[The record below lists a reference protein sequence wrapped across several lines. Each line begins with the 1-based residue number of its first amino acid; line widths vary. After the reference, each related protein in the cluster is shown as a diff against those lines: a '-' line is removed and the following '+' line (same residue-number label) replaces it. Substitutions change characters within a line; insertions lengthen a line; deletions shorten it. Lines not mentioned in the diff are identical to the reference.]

1 MKTRMNKLT
10 LTVVISLLYCL
21 PAQAENLVEVYKTA
35 VENDPTYLAAYADYQ
50 AVLESKKQSVAP
62 LLPNLNLDADYQDIS
77 QEYTTSSTTS
87 LDYTELNYS
96 LNLSQA
102 IFRYNFWVQLRQ
114 ANIQVAQAEAN
125 FSNARQALIL
135 RVAERYFEVLAAGDN
150 LTFAKAE
157 KEAIGEQ
164 LNQTKQRFEVGL
176 SAITDVHEAQ
186 ARYDTAVAQ
195 NIEAENLLANTK
207 ENLREVTGQYY
218 ENLAI
223 LVEESPLVAP
233 KPENIEAWLDIAK
246 ERSLSLIAA
255 EKEMQIARED
265 VSRNRAGH
273 YPTLDLVASHSYS
286 DSDGGL
292 VFQSG
297 REVDDTRI
305 GLQFN
310 LPIYEGGL
318 ISSQTREAAHRYQ
331 QSKDLYE
338 QQRRA
343 TERETRSS
351 YLNVVANIS
360 TVRAFRQ
367 ALTSNKTAL
376 EATEAGYE
384 VGTRTA
390 VDVLNSRRELFRAVR
405 DYARSRYTYILET
418 LRLKAAV
425 GTLTEQDV
433 AAINNWLE

>member
-1 MKTRMNKLT
+1 MRKIT
-10 LTVVISLLYCL
+10 LAVATSLFLSV
-21 PAQAENLVEVYKTA
+21 PVQAENLHQVYKTA
-35 VENDPTYLAAYADYQ
+35 ANNDPTYLAAYADYQ
-50 AVLESKKQSVAP
+50 AVRESRQQSVSP
-62 LLPNLNLDADYQDIS
+62 LLPSVNLSADYQDIS
-77 QEYTTSSTTS
+77 QEVTTPAGTDSPEFA
-87 LDYTELNYS
+87 ELNYS
-96 LNLSQA
+96 LNLTQA
-102 IFRYNFWVQLRQ
+102 IFRYDYWVGLRQ

-135 RVAERYFEVLAAGDN
+135 RVAERYFEVLGAGDN
-150 LTFAKAE
+150 LTFAKSE

-176 SAITDVHEAQ
+176 TAITDVHEAQ
-186 ARYDTAVAQ
+186 ARYDLAVAQ
-195 NIEAENLLANTK
+195 SIEAENLLANTK

-218 ENLAI
+218 ESLAI
-223 LVEESPLVAP
+223 LMAESPLVAP
-233 KPENIEAWLDIAK
+233 KPENIEAWLEIAK
-246 ERSLSLIAA
+246 ERSLSLIVA
-255 EKEMQIARED
+255 EKQMQIAQED

-273 YPTLDLVASHSYS
+273 YPTLDLVASYSYS

-292 VFQSG
+292 VLVEG
-297 REVDDTRI
+297 RELDDTRV
-305 GLQFN
+305 GVQLN

-318 ISSQTREAAHRYQ
+318 ISSQTRESAHRYQ
-331 QSKDLYE
+331 QSRDLYE

-351 YLNVVANIS
+351 YLNVLANIS
-360 TVRAFRQ
+360 SVRAFRQ
-367 ALTSNKTAL
+367 AVTSSSTAL

-390 VDVLNSRRELFRAVR
+390 VDVLNSRRELYRSIR

-425 GTLTEQDV
+425 GTLTEQEV

>member
-1 MKTRMNKLT
+1 MRKIT
-10 LTVVISLLYCL
+10 LAVAASLLLYL
-21 PAQAENLVEVYKTA
+21 PAQAENLHEVYKTA
-35 VENDPTYLAAYADYQ
+35 ANNDPTYLAAYADYQ
-50 AVLESKKQSVAP
+50 AVRENRQQSVSP
-62 LLPNLNLDADYQDIS
+62 LLPSVNLSADYNDIS
-77 QEYTTSSTTS
+77 QEFSNLGTT
-87 LDYTELNYS
+87 DFTEYS
-96 LNLSQA
+96 YNLNLSQA

-150 LTFAKAE
+150 LTFAKSE

-176 SAITDVHEAQ
+176 TAITDVHEAQ
-186 ARYDTAVAQ
+186 ARYDLAVAQ
-195 NIEAENLLANTK
+195 SIEAENLLANTK

-218 ENLAI
+218 EDLAI

-233 KPENIEAWLDIAK
+233 KPENIEAWLEIAK

-255 EKEMQIARED
+255 EKQMQIARED

-273 YPTLDLVASHSYS
+273 YPTLDLVANYSYT
-286 DSDGGL
+286 DADGGL
-292 VFQSG
+292 FSSLTGQ
-297 REVDDTRI
+297 ETDDARV

-318 ISSQTREAAHRYQ
+318 ISSQTRESAHRYQ
-331 QSKDLYE
+331 QSRDLYE

-351 YLNVVANIS
+351 YLNVLANIS
-360 TVRAFRQ
+360 SVRAFRQ
-367 ALTSNKTAL
+367 AVTSSSTAL

-390 VDVLNSRRELFRAVR
+390 VDVLNSRRELYRSVR

-433 AAINNWLE
+433 AAINNWLK

>member
-1 MKTRMNKLT
+1 MRNIT
-10 LTVVISLLYCL
+10 LAVATCLLLSL
-21 PAQAENLVEVYKTA
+21 PAQAENLHEVYRTA
-35 VENDPTYLAAYADYQ
+35 VDNDPTYLAAYANYQ
-50 AVLESKKQSVAP
+50 AVRESKNQSVAP
-62 LLPNLNLDADYQDIS
+62 LLPSLNLSADYNDIS
-77 QEYTTSSTTS
+77 QDYSTVGKQ
-87 LDYTELNYS
+87 DYTEYS
-96 LNLSQA
+96 YNLNLSQA
-102 IFRYNFWVQLRQ
+102 IFRYNYWVQLRQ

-125 FSNARQALIL
+125 FSNARQVLIL

-150 LTFAKAE
+150 LTFAKSE

-186 ARYDTAVAQ
+186 ARYDQAVAQ
-195 NIEAENLLANTK
+195 NIEAENLLANSK

-218 ENLAI
+218 ESLSI
-223 LVEESPLVAP
+223 LLEDSPLVAP
-233 KPENIEAWLDIAK
+233 KPENIDAWLDIAK

-255 EKEMQIARED
+255 EKEMQLARED

-273 YPTLDLVASHSYS
+273 YPTLDLVATYGYT
-286 DSDGGL
+286 DADGG
-292 VFQSG
+292 VFTAITG
-297 REVDDTRI
+297 REIDDTRV

-351 YLNVVANIS
+351 YLNVLANIS
-360 TVRAFRQ
+360 SVRAFGQ
-367 ALTSNKTAL
+367 ALISSRTAL

-390 VDVLNSRRELFRAVR
+390 VDVLNSRRELYRSVR
-405 DYARSRYTYILET
+405 DYARSRYTYIL
-418 LRLKAAV
+418 
-425 GTLTEQDV
+425 
-433 AAINNWLE
+433 

>member
-1 MKTRMNKLT
+1 MRKTPLAIA
-10 LTVVISLLYCL
+10 ISLILNL
-21 PAQAENLVEVYKTA
+21 PAQAENLHEVYKTA
-35 VENDPTYLAAYADYQ
+35 VNNDPTYLAAYADYQ
-50 AVLESKKQSVAP
+50 AIVESKQQSVAP
-62 LLPNLNLDADYQDIS
+62 LLPNLNLSADYNDIS
-77 QEYTTSSTTS
+77 LDSSAFGDR
-87 LDYTELNYS
+87 DYTEYSYS

-102 IFRYNFWVQLRQ
+102 IFRYNYWVQLRQ

-150 LTFAKAE
+150 LTFAKSE
-157 KEAIGEQ
+157 KKAIGEQ
-164 LNQTKQRFEVGL
+164 LHQTKQRFEVGL

-186 ARYDTAVAQ
+186 ARYDQAVAQ

-218 ENLAI
+218 EHLSI
-223 LVEESPLVAP
+223 LQAKSPLVAP
-233 KPENIEAWLDIAK
+233 KPANIDAWLDIAK
-246 ERSLSLIAA
+246 ERSLSLISA
-255 EKEMQIARED
+255 EKQMQIAQED
-265 VSRNRAGH
+265 ISRNRAGH
-273 YPTLDLVASHSYS
+273 YPTLDLVAGYSYS
-286 DSDGGL
+286 DADGGL
-292 VFQSG
+292 VLAQG
-297 REVDDTRI
+297 QQLDDTRV

-318 ISSQTREAAHRYQ
+318 IRSQTKESAHRYQ
-331 QSKDLYE
+331 QSRDLYE

-351 YLNVVANIS
+351 YLNVLANIS
-360 TVRAFRQ
+360 SVRAFRQ
-367 ALTSNKTAL
+367 ALTSSRTAL

-390 VDVLNSRRELFRAVR
+390 VDVLNSRRELYRSER

-433 AAINNWLE
+433 AAINNWLK

>member
-1 MKTRMNKLT
+1 MRSWL
-10 LTVVISLLYCL
+10 ISGFFRLAGKKVYRIDKGREEK
-21 PAQAENLVEVYKTA
+21 AALVSGDKEQFRQLKH
-35 VENDPTYLAAYADYQ
+35 
-50 AVLESKKQSVAP
+50 
-62 LLPNLNLDADYQDIS
+62 
-77 QEYTTSSTTS
+77 TT
-87 LDYTELNYS
+87 
-96 LNLSQA
+96 
-102 IFRYNFWVQLRQ
+102 
-114 ANIQVAQAEAN
+114 
-125 FSNARQALIL
+125 
-135 RVAERYFEVLAAGDN
+135 ERYLEVLAAGDN
-150 LTFAKAE
+150 LTFAKSE
-157 KEAIGEQ
+157 KKAIGEQ

-186 ARYDTAVAQ
+186 ARYDQAVAQ

-218 ENLAI
+218 EYLSVLKAKT
-223 LVEESPLVAP
+223 PLVTP
-233 KPENIEAWLDIAK
+233 KPANIDAWLDIAK
-246 ERSLSLIAA
+246 ERSLSLTVA
-255 EKEMQIARED
+255 EKQMQIAQED

-273 YPTLDLVASHSYS
+273 YPTLDLVASYSYS

-292 VFQSG
+292 VFDEG

-305 GLQFN
+305 GLQLN
-310 LPIYEGGL
+310 LPIYEGGRV
-318 ISSQTREAAHRYQ
+318 SSQTQEAAYRYQ

-343 TERETRSS
+343 TERQTRSS
-351 YLNVVANIS
+351 YLNVLANIS
-360 TVRAFRQ
+360 SVRAFRQ
-367 ALTSNKTAL
+367 ALTSSRTAL

-390 VDVLNSRRELFRAVR
+390 VDVLNSRRELFRSER

-433 AAINNWLE
+433 VAINNWLK

>member
-1 MKTRMNKLT
+1 MRKIT
-10 LTVVISLLYCL
+10 LAAAINLLLIL
-21 PAQAENLVEVYKTA
+21 PAQAENLHQVYKTA
-35 VENDPTYLAAYADYQ
+35 ANNDPTYLAAYADYQ
-50 AVLESKKQSVAP
+50 AIRENRQQSVAP
-62 LLPNLNLDADYQDIS
+62 LLPSVNLSADYNDIS
-77 QEYTTSSTTS
+77 QEFSNLGAT
-87 LDYTELNYS
+87 DFTEYS
-96 LNLSQA
+96 YNLNLSQA

-114 ANIQVAQAEAN
+114 ANILVAQAEAN

-150 LTFAKAE
+150 LTFARSE

-186 ARYDTAVAQ
+186 ARYDQAVAQ
-195 NIEAENLLANTK
+195 NIQAENLLANTK

-218 ENLAI
+218 ENLSI

-233 KPENIEAWLDIAK
+233 KPENVEAWLDIAK
-246 ERSLSLIAA
+246 ERSLSVIAA

-273 YPTLDLVASHSYS
+273 FPTLDLVANYSHT
-286 DSDGGL
+286 DADGGL
-292 VFQSG
+292 FNSLTGQ
-297 REVDDTRI
+297 EVDDTRV

-318 ISSQTREAAHRYQ
+318 ISSQTRESAHRYQ

-351 YLNVVANIS
+351 YLNVLANIS
-360 TVRAFRQ
+360 SVRAFGQ
-367 ALTSNKTAL
+367 ALTSSRTAL

-390 VDVLNSRRELFRAVR
+390 VDVLNQRRELFRAER

-433 AAINNWLE
+433 AAINNWLK

>member
-1 MKTRMNKLT
+1 MRKTPLA
-10 LTVVISLLYCL
+10 VAISLLLNL
-21 PAQAENLVEVYKTA
+21 PVQAENLLEVYKTA
-35 VENDPTYLAAYADYQ
+35 ADNDPAYLAAYADYQ
-50 AVLESKKQSVAP
+50 AVRESKQQSVAP
-62 LLPNLNLDADYQDIS
+62 LLPNLNLSADYNDIS
-77 QEYTTSSTTS
+77 QEFSGSAPDQ
-87 LDYTELNYS
+87 DYTEYS
-96 LNLSQA
+96 YDLSLSQA
-102 IFRYNFWVQLRQ
+102 IFRYDYWVQLRQ

-135 RVAERYFEVLAAGDN
+135 RVTERYLEVLAAGDN
-150 LTFAKAE
+150 LTFAKSE
-157 KEAIGEQ
+157 KKAIGEQ

-186 ARYDTAVAQ
+186 ARYDQAVAQ

-218 ENLAI
+218 EHLSV
-223 LVEESPLVAP
+223 LLEKSPLVTP
-233 KPENIEAWLDIAK
+233 KPANIDAWLDIAK
-246 ERSLSLIAA
+246 ERSLSLISA
-255 EKEMQIARED
+255 EKQMQIAQED

-273 YPTLDLVASHSYS
+273 YPTLDLIAAYKYT
-286 DSDGGL
+286 DADGGL
-292 VFQSG
+292 LSSATG
-297 REVDDTRI
+297 REVDDTRV

-310 LPIYEGGL
+310 LPIYEGGRVN
-318 ISSQTREAAHRYQ
+318 SQTREAAHRYQ
-331 QSKDLYE
+331 QSRDLYE

-351 YLNVVANIS
+351 YLNVLANIS
-360 TVRAFRQ
+360 SVRAFKQ
-367 ALTSNKTAL
+367 ALTSSRTAL

-390 VDVLNSRRELFRAVR
+390 VDVLNSRRELYRSER

-433 AAINNWLE
+433 AAINNWLK

>member
-1 MKTRMNKLT
+1 MRKTT
-10 LTVVISLLYCL
+10 IAVAISLSLSL
-21 PAQAENLVEVYKTA
+21 PAQAENLLEVYKTA
-35 VENDPTYLAAYADYQ
+35 VDNDPTYLAAYADYQ
-50 AVLESKKQSVAP
+50 AVRENKNQSVSP
-62 LLPNLNLDADYQDIS
+62 LLPNLNLTADYQDIS
-77 QEYTTSSTTS
+77 QEYTSPAGSES
-87 LDYTELNYS
+87 PEFAELNYS
-96 LNLSQA
+96 LNLTQA
-102 IFRYNFWVQLRQ
+102 IFRYADWVGLRQ

-125 FSNARQALIL
+125 FSNARQELIL
-135 RVAERYFEVLAAGDN
+135 RVTERYLEVLAAGDN
-150 LTFAKAE
+150 LTFAKSE
-157 KEAIGEQ
+157 KKAIGEQ

-186 ARYDTAVAQ
+186 ARYDQAVAQ

-218 ENLAI
+218 EYLSVLKAKT
-223 LVEESPLVAP
+223 PLVTP
-233 KPENIEAWLDIAK
+233 KPANIDAWLDIAK
-246 ERSLSLIAA
+246 ERSLSLTVA
-255 EKEMQIARED
+255 EKQMQIAQED

-273 YPTLDLVASHSYS
+273 YPTLDLVASYSYS

-292 VFQSG
+292 VFDEG

-305 GLQFN
+305 GLQLN
-310 LPIYEGGL
+310 LPIYEGGRV
-318 ISSQTREAAHRYQ
+318 SSQTQEAAYRYQ

-351 YLNVVANIS
+351 YLNVLANIS
-360 TVRAFRQ
+360 SVRAFRQ
-367 ALTSNKTAL
+367 ALTSSRTAL

-390 VDVLNSRRELFRAVR
+390 VDVLNSRRELFRSER

-433 AAINNWLE
+433 VAINNWLK

>member
-1 MKTRMNKLT
+1 MRKIT
-10 LTVVISLLYCL
+10 LAAAINLLLIL
-21 PAQAENLVEVYKTA
+21 PAQAENLHQVYKTA
-35 VENDPTYLAAYADYQ
+35 ANNDPTYLAAYADYQ
-50 AVLESKKQSVAP
+50 AIRENRQQSVAP
-62 LLPNLNLDADYQDIS
+62 LLPSVNLSADYQDIS
-77 QEYTTSSTTS
+77 QEYTTPAGTDSPEFA
-87 LDYTELNYS
+87 ELNYS
-96 LNLSQA
+96 LNLTQT
-102 IFRYNFWVQLRQ
+102 IFRYDYWVGLRQ

-125 FSNARQALIL
+125 FSNARQELIL

-150 LTFAKAE
+150 LTFARSE

-186 ARYDTAVAQ
+186 ARYDQAVAQ
-195 NIEAENLLANTK
+195 NIQAENLLANTK

-218 ENLAI
+218 ENLSI

-246 ERSLSLIAA
+246 ERSLSLIVA
-255 EKEMQIARED
+255 EKQMQIAQED

-273 YPTLDLVASHSYS
+273 YPTLDLVASYSYS

-292 VFQSG
+292 VAPEG
-297 REVDDTRI
+297 RELDDTRV
-305 GLQFN
+305 GVQLN

-318 ISSQTREAAHRYQ
+318 ISSQTRESAHRYQ
-331 QSKDLYE
+331 QSRDLYE

-351 YLNVVANIS
+351 YLNVLANIS
-360 TVRAFRQ
+360 SVRAFGQ
-367 ALTSNKTAL
+367 ALTSNRTAL

-390 VDVLNSRRELFRAVR
+390 VDVLNQRRELFRAER

-425 GTLTEQDV
+425 GTLTEQEV
-433 AAINNWLE
+433 AAINNWLK

>member
-1 MKTRMNKLT
+1 MHKLT
-10 LTVVISLLYCL
+10 LTAVICLLISI
-21 PAQAENLVEVYKTA
+21 PARAENLVEVYKIA
-35 VENDPTYLAAYADYQ
+35 MDNDPAYLAAYADYQ
-50 AVLESKKQSVAP
+50 AVLESKRQSVAP
-62 LLPNLNLDADYQDIS
+62 LLPNLNLSADYFDIS
-77 QEYTTSSTTS
+77 TEYSGSAS
-87 LDYTELNYS
+87 DQDFTEYSYS
-96 LNLSQA
+96 LSLNQA

-135 RVAERYFEVLAAGDN
+135 RVTERYLEVLAAGDN
-150 LTFAKAE
+150 LTFAKSE

-186 ARYDTAVAQ
+186 ARYDQAVAQ

-223 LVEESPLVAP
+223 LIEESPLVAP
-233 KPENIEAWLDIAK
+233 QPENIEAWLDIAK

-273 YPTLDLVASHSYS
+273 FPTLDLVANYSYS
-286 DSDGGL
+286 DADGGL
-292 VFQSG
+292 LSSATG
-297 REVDDTRI
+297 REIDDTRV

-310 LPIYEGGL
+310 LPLYEGGL

-331 QSKDLYE
+331 QSRDLYE

-367 ALTSNKTAL
+367 ALTSSRTAL

-390 VDVLNSRRELFRAVR
+390 VDVLNSRRELFRSER

-425 GTLTEQDV
+425 GTLTDQDV
-433 AAINNWLE
+433 AAINNWLK

>member
-1 MKTRMNKLT
+1 MRKIT
-10 LTVVISLLYCL
+10 LAAAINLLLIL
-21 PAQAENLVEVYKTA
+21 PAQAENLHQVYKTA
-35 VENDPTYLAAYADYQ
+35 ANNDPTYLAAYADYQ
-50 AVLESKKQSVAP
+50 AIRENRQQSVAP
-62 LLPNLNLDADYQDIS
+62 LLPSVNLSADYNDIS
-77 QEYTTSSTTS
+77 QEFSNLGAT
-87 LDYTELNYS
+87 DFTEYS
-96 LNLSQA
+96 YNLNLSQA

-114 ANIQVAQAEAN
+114 ANILVAQAEAN

-150 LTFAKAE
+150 LTFARSE

-176 SAITDVHEAQ
+176 TAITDVHEAQ
-186 ARYDTAVAQ
+186 ARYDQAVAQ
-195 NIEAENLLANTK
+195 NIQAENLLANTK

-218 ENLAI
+218 ENLSI

-233 KPENIEAWLDIAK
+233 KPENVEAWLDIAK
-246 ERSLSLIAA
+246 ERSLSVIAA

-273 YPTLDLVASHSYS
+273 FPTLDLVANYSHT
-286 DSDGGL
+286 DADGGL
-292 VFQSG
+292 FNSLTGQ
-297 REVDDTRI
+297 EVDDTRV

-318 ISSQTREAAHRYQ
+318 ISSQTRESAHRYQ

-351 YLNVVANIS
+351 YLNVLANIS
-360 TVRAFRQ
+360 SVRAFGQ
-367 ALTSNKTAL
+367 ALTSSRTAL

-390 VDVLNSRRELFRAVR
+390 VDVLNQRRELFRAER

-433 AAINNWLE
+433 AAINNWLK

>member
-1 MKTRMNKLT
+1 MRKIT
-10 LTVVISLLYCL
+10 LAVGASLLFSL
-21 PAQAENLVEVYKTA
+21 PVQAENLHDVYKTA
-35 VENDPTYLAAYADYQ
+35 ADNDPTYLAAYADYQ
-50 AVLESKKQSVAP
+50 AILESKKQSIAP
-62 LLPNLNLDADYQDIS
+62 LLPSLSLSADYSDISQDYSNLGTTDFTQYGYNLNL
-77 QEYTTSSTTS
+77 
-87 LDYTELNYS
+87 N
-96 LNLSQA
+96 QA
-102 IFRYNFWVQLRQ
+102 IYRYNFWVQLRQ
-114 ANIQVAQAEAN
+114 ANILVAQAEAN

-150 LTFAKAE
+150 LTFAKSE

-176 SAITDVHEAQ
+176 TAITDVHEAQ
-186 ARYDTAVAQ
+186 ARYDQAVAQ
-195 NIEAENLLANTK
+195 NIQAENLLANTK

-218 ENLAI
+218 EHLSI

-233 KPENIEAWLDIAK
+233 QPENIEAWLDIAK

-273 YPTLDLVASHSYS
+273 YPTLDLFANYSYTNA
-286 DSDGGL
+286 DGGL
-292 VFQSG
+292 FSG
-297 REVDDTRI
+297 LTGQEIDDARV

-318 ISSQTREAAHRYQ
+318 INSQTRESAHRYQ
-331 QSKDLYE
+331 QSRDLYE
-338 QQRRA
+338 QQRRS

-351 YLNVVANIS
+351 YLNVLANIS
-360 TVRAFRQ
+360 SVRAFGQ
-367 ALTSNKTAL
+367 ALTSSRTAL

-390 VDVLNSRRELFRAVR
+390 VDVLNSRRELYRSER

-433 AAINNWLE
+433 TAINNWLK

>member
-1 MKTRMNKLT
+1 MHKIT
-10 LTVVISLLYCL
+10 LAVAVSMFLSV
-21 PAQAENLVEVYKTA
+21 PVQAENLHDVYKTA
-35 VENDPTYLAAYADYQ
+35 VENDPAYLAAYSEYQ
-50 AVLESKKQSVAP
+50 AILETKNQSVAP
-62 LLPNLNLDADYQDIS
+62 LLPNMNLSGQYENIS
-77 QEYTTSSTTS
+77 QEYSDAGNFDFEEYSYN
-87 LDYTELNYS
+87 LDLN
-96 LNLSQA
+96 QA
-102 IFRYNFWVQLRQ
+102 IFRYNYWVQLRQ

-135 RVAERYFEVLAAGDN
+135 RVSERYFEVLAAGDN
-150 LTFAKAE
+150 LTFAKSE

-176 SAITDVHEAQ
+176 TAITDVHEAQ
-186 ARYDTAVAQ
+186 ARYDLAVAQ
-195 NIEAENLLANTK
+195 NIQAENLLANTK

-218 ENLAI
+218 ESLSI
-223 LVEESPLVAP
+223 LMAESPLVAP

-255 EKEMQIARED
+255 DKEMQIARED

-273 YPTLDLVASHSYS
+273 YPTLDLVARYAHRET
-286 DSDGGL
+286 DGSNFL
-292 VFQSG
+292 APLG
-297 REVDDTRI
+297 RDISDTRI
-305 GLQFN
+305 GLQLN

-318 ISSQTREAAHRYQ
+318 ISSQTRESAHRYQ
-331 QSKDLYE
+331 QSRDLYE
-338 QQRRA
+338 QQRRT

-351 YLNVVANIS
+351 YLNVLANIS
-360 TVRAFRQ
+360 SVRAFRQ
-367 ALTSNKTAL
+367 AVTSSSTAL

-390 VDVLNSRRELFRAVR
+390 VDVLNSRRELYRSVR

-433 AAINNWLE
+433 AAINNWLQ

>member
-1 MKTRMNKLT
+1 MNKTT
-10 LTVVISLLYCL
+10 LAVAISLSLSL
-21 PAQAENLVEVYKTA
+21 PAQAENLLEVYKIA
-35 VENDPTYLAAYADYQ
+35 VDNDPTYLAAYADYQ
-50 AVLESKKQSVAP
+50 AVRESKQQSLAP
-62 LLPNLNLDADYQDIS
+62 LLPNLNLAADYQDIS
-77 QEYTTSSTTS
+77 QEYTTASSTS
-87 LDYTELNYS
+87 PIDYTEYNYS

-102 IFRYNFWVQLRQ
+102 IFRYDDWVGLRQ

-135 RVAERYFEVLAAGDN
+135 RVTERYLEVLAAGDN
-150 LTFAKAE
+150 LTFAKSE
-157 KEAIGEQ
+157 KKAIGEQ
-164 LNQTKQRFEVGL
+164 LHQTKQRFEVGL

-186 ARYDTAVAQ
+186 ARYDQAVAQ

-218 ENLAI
+218 EHLSV
-223 LVEESPLVAP
+223 LKEKTPLVTP
-233 KPENIEAWLDIAK
+233 KPANIDAWLDIAK
-246 ERSLSLIAA
+246 ERSLSLIVA
-255 EKEMQIARED
+255 EKQMQIAQED

-273 YPTLDLVASHSYS
+273 YPTLDLVASYSYS

-292 VFQSG
+292 VFDEG
-297 REVDDTRI
+297 REVDDARV
-305 GLQFN
+305 GLQLN
-310 LPIYEGGL
+310 LPIYEGGRV
-318 ISSQTREAAHRYQ
+318 SSQTQESAYRYQ
-331 QSKDLYE
+331 QAKDLYE

-351 YLNVVANIS
+351 YLNVLANIS
-360 TVRAFRQ
+360 SVRAFRQ
-367 ALTSNKTAL
+367 ALTSSRTAL

-390 VDVLNSRRELFRAVR
+390 VDVLNSRRELFRSER

-425 GTLTEQDV
+425 GTLTEQEV
-433 AAINNWLE
+433 AAINNWLK